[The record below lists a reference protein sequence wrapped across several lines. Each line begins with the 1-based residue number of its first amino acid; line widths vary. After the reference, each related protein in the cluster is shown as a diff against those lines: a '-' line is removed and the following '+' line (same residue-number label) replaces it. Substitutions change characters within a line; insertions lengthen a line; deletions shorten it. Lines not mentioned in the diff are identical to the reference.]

1 MFRNGF
7 VCLLFASIALA
18 QSSSPA
24 PVLKPRPAAPAK
36 SSEAAGESS
45 SAVAPD
51 APVITVQG
59 LCGRPVG
66 GSATPSDCKTVITRA
81 EFEKIVNAVQPN
93 MPAASKKQF
102 ANRYVT
108 ILVLAEKAHEL
119 GLDHGA
125 DFDQQMYLL
134 RLQVLAKLVSE
145 QMQKE
150 ATNISDGDIDSY
162 YREHASDYKA
172 ISFDRLYVPK
182 QKQVDTSTQKQ
193 NDPDAQKKREES
205 EAAMKEL
212 ADKLRARAAAGEDF
226 GKLQQEAYDAA
237 GSKQKA
243 TSTRTDNVR
252 KANIPATDVS
262 IFELKKGEVSP
273 VFADPAGFMIYKVEE
288 ITDLPVSSVHDEI
301 ARTLQSEKMK
311 SSFESLQNSA
321 KTTLD
326 DAYFAAPAPPTLRNP
341 GENPAAATPAPGK
354 K

>member
-7 VCLLFASIALA
+7 VCLLFAGIVLA

-24 PVLKPRPAAPAK
+24 PVLKPRPSTPVK
-36 SSEAAGESS
+36 ESGSSSESS
-45 SAVAPD
+45 GVVAPD

-59 LCGRPVG
+59 LCERPVG
-66 GSATPSDCKTVITRA
+66 GSATPSDCKTIISRT

-93 MPAASKKQF
+93 MPAAAKKQF

-108 ILVLAEKAHEL
+108 VLVLAEKAHEL

-125 DFDQQMYLL
+125 DFDQQMYLS
-134 RLQVLAKLVSE
+134 RLQILAKLVGE

-150 ATNISDGDIDSY
+150 AMNISDGDIDSY
-162 YREHASDYKA
+162 YREHSSDYKA

-182 QKQVDTSTQKQ
+182 QKQVDTSTQKPK
-193 NDPDAQKKREES
+193 DPDSQKKPGES
-205 EAAMKEL
+205 EGALKEL

-243 TSTRTDNVR
+243 ANTRTDNAR
-252 KANIPATDVS
+252 KASIPPTDVS

-288 ITDLPVSSVHDEI
+288 ITDLPVSSVHEEI
-301 ARTLQSEKMK
+301 TRTLQSEKMK

-326 DAYFAAPAPPTLRNP
+326 DTYFAAPAPPTLRNP
-341 GENPAAATPAPGK
+341 GETPAAETPAPGK

>member
-1 MFRNGF
+1 M
-7 VCLLFASIALA
+7 
-18 QSSSPA
+18 
-24 PVLKPRPAAPAK
+24 
-36 SSEAAGESS
+36 
-45 SAVAPD
+45 
-51 APVITVQG
+51 
-59 LCGRPVG
+59 G

-81 EFEKIVNAVQPN
+81 EFEKIANAVQPN
-93 MPAASKKQF
+93 MPAATKKQF

-108 ILVLAEKAHEL
+108 VLVLAQKAHEL

-134 RLQVLAKLVSE
+134 RLQILAKLVSE
-145 QMQKE
+145 QMQKQ
-150 ATNISDGDIDSY
+150 AMSISDGDIENY
-162 YREHASDYKA
+162 YREHGSDYKA

-182 QKQVDTSTQKQ
+182 QKQVDTSSQKP

-205 EAAMKEL
+205 EGAMKEL

-243 TSTRTDNVR
+243 TNTRTDNVR
-252 KANIPATDVS
+252 KANIPPTDVS
-262 IFELKKGEVSP
+262 IFDLKKGGVSP

-288 ITDLPVSSVHDEI
+288 ITDLPVSGVHDEI
-301 ARTLQSEKMK
+301 ARTLQNEKMK

-341 GENPAAATPAPGK
+341 GETPAAETPAPGK